1 MNELDRKRDALA
13 PAGPG
18 GKASPPLAGDS
29 SRCGSEHGLREGGS
43 GSGPL
48 GATTGADRATR
59 HLETS
64 QGILSY
70 TQLAPLL
77 AEEVLRVETDIYAGT
92 FAAWPIDETLLAEF
106 HRRICGTLVPAW
118 AGRWRTIEVT
128 VGNLQPPPATQ
139 VPTRMRDYGRDLMAR
154 WDEASRT
161 TGELT
166 LELLAFAEG
175 RFLTIHP
182 FRDFNGRTIRL
193 FLLELLRRL
202 DLPRVVLAPSGD
214 ADRQVYFAALEA
226 ADRSHWR
233 PLMDFWTGRLAQAEV

>member
-1 MNELDRKRDALA
+1 
-13 PAGPG
+13 
-18 GKASPPLAGDS
+18 
-29 SRCGSEHGLREGGS
+29 
-43 GSGPL
+43 
-48 GATTGADRATR
+48 
-59 HLETS
+59 
-64 QGILSY
+64 
-70 TQLAPLL
+70 
-77 AEEVLRVETDIYAGT
+77 
-92 FAAWPIDETLLAEF
+92 
-106 HRRICGTLVPAW
+106 
-118 AGRWRTIEVT
+118 
-128 VGNLQPPPATQ
+128 
-139 VPTRMRDYGRDLMAR
+139 MRDYGRDLMAR

-161 TGELT
+161 TGQLT

-226 ADRSHWR
+226 ADRSQWT